1 MIDPRAIVDPGAELA
16 AGVEVGPFAI
26 VGAGVV
32 VGEGSSIGA
41 HAQITG
47 PALIGRDNR
56 IYPFASI
63 GCDPQDKKY
72 RGEETRLEIGDGN
85 VIREYC
91 TISRG
96 TGDGGG
102 VTRIGDHNWIMAYVH
117 VAHDCLVGSHT
128 IFANSAS
135 LAGHV
140 EVEDWVILG
149 GFTLVHQFCRIG
161 AHAFTGMGSAINMDV
176 PPYVT
181 VSGQPASP
189 HGINGEGLKRR
200 GFTPDAVRHIRR
212 AYKIL
217 YKSGLRLEEARA
229 RITEMAAEVPELE
242 PLARFLERDGRGIL
256 R

>member
-1 MIDPRAIVDPGAELA
+1 MIDPRAIVDPDAELA

-212 AYKIL
+212 AYKTL